1 MGKNPLVAGIDVSK
15 DTFNAHFGNSDLEL
29 PNNQKGFRQFLKS
42 VPIGSVLAMEA
53 TGNYHYKL
61 AAFMHS
67 KGYRI
72 MVLNPYKVKHWII
85 SNSDKANDDKRA
97 AMNITD
103 YARNRIAKNVP
114 FWSPMSP
121 ELLRA
126 RAIVSFLNRFTKMGT
141 SCSNMNH
148 AMSLFLDKK
157 SDLLMLMPEM
167 KSICREQI
175 AKLKKELCHLV
186 KSLYPE
192 QYNLLQTIPGIGS
205 KTAAVFCVLAR
216 GFADFANEKRLSSFV
231 GLALKYHESGISI
244 KSKRRIAKTGNSYL
258 RGLLFTCAWT
268 AIKHNKLCSDF
279 YHRLVSNGKNAMLAQ
294 VAVMH
299 KLVKI
304 AFGVV
309 NSGEPFRGGKIAS
322 AKKS

>member
-1 MGKNPLVAGIDVSK
+1 MDKYPLVVGIDVSA
-15 DTFNAHFGNSDLEL
+15 DTFNVHFNNTDLKL
-29 PNNQKGFRQFLKS
+29 PNNPKGFRLLCKS
-42 VPIGSVLAMEA
+42 VPTGSVLAMEA

-61 AAFMHS
+61 AAFMHE

-85 SNSDKANDDKRA
+85 SNNDKANDDKRA

-103 YARNRIAKNVP
+103 YARNRISKNVP

-126 RAIVSFLNRFTKMGT
+126 RAIVSFLNRFTKIGV

-148 AMSLFLDKK
+148 AMSLTLDRK
-157 SDLLMLMPEM
+157 SDLLTLMPEM
-167 KSICREQI
+167 KTICKEQS
-175 AKLKKELCHLV
+175 AKLKKELCELV
-186 KSLYPE
+186 KKIYPV
-192 QYNLLQTIPGIGS
+192 QFRLLQTIPGIGS
-205 KTAAVFCVLAR
+205 KTAAVFCVISR
-216 GFADFANEKRLSSFV
+216 GLTDFANEKRLTSFV
-231 GLALKYHESGISI
+231 GLALKYHESGVSI
-244 KSKRRIAKTGNSYL
+244 KSKRKTAKTGNSYL
-258 RGLLFTCAWT
+258 RGLLFNCARA
-268 AIKHNKLCSDF
+268 AIKSKNSPCCAFYEKLLLKGKSE
-279 YHRLVSNGKNAMLAQ
+279 RLAK

-309 NSGEPFRGGKIAS
+309 NSGEPCNGGKKILV
-322 AKKS
+322 